1 MGQIGKT
8 ILKKDNGAVVPV
20 IFEVPPEAG
29 RIVIMIHGFESCKEC
44 DTGKLLFR
52 RMIPAEIGVV
62 AYDQPG
68 HGSEEGREEWF
79 TLKNCMDSLETVENF
94 VAAKYPHAQI
104 FYFASSFGAYMT
116 SLYVSTRNHRGRK
129 LFM

>member
-20 IFEVPPEAG
+20 IFDVPPEAG

-104 FYFASSFGAYMT
+104 FILHPVLEHT
-116 SLYVSTRNHRGRK
+116 
-129 LFM
+129 